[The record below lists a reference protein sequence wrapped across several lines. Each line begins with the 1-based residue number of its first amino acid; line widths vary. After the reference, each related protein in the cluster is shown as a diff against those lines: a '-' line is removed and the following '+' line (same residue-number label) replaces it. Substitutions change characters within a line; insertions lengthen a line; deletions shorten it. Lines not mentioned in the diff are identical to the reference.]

1 MLIFV
6 NILAKFKFSGFHA
19 GMKISPNQNYSYK
32 SPTFNGFKTPHAPCM
47 VVMDFDRAL
56 AHSTPES
63 AARIAEALKNLKAK
77 VVYLTNKTFKTT
89 KELTDF
95 TQSRGLTLPAADYL
109 IGSGCDNVFSNY
121 GNIYLGNF
129 EYKTHVRQSTNYNSS
144 WVNNILKFLVELGQ
158 YNLSTEEISKLKSQG
173 ILNELTTV
181 DRNFWNAKFSVVDSL
196 DEFKN
201 VVMLSGEINP
211 KEFGA
216 EIVEKLKTRGIR
228 SNYKISYFSEKDI
241 ANFDKTTAIKAK
253 KITRNKKNGI
263 TTVIFSPVGK
273 AESVRF
279 IRNAS
284 GVAPEEL
291 FIATADGKDIGLS
304 NMTKEGAM
312 FTCLKN
318 AQINLKNY
326 CTNNPQQNLYN
337 ASQSNGDG
345 IVEGMEHFVKHFNV
359 KI

>member
-1 MLIFV
+1 
-6 NILAKFKFSGFHA
+6 
-19 GMKISPNQNYSYK
+19 MKINPIQSYNHK
-32 SPTFNGFKTPHAPCM
+32 SPAFNGFKTPQSTCM

-63 AARIAEALKNLKAK
+63 AARISEALKNLKAK
-77 VVYLTNKTFKTT
+77 VVYLTNKSFKTT
-89 KELTDF
+89 KELKDF
-95 TQSRGLTLPAADYL
+95 AESRGLALPTADYL
-109 IGSGCDNVFSNY
+109 IGSGCDNVFTNY
-121 GNIYLGNF
+121 GNIYLGNSD
-129 EYKTHVRQSTNYNSS
+129 YKSHVRKNTNYNSS

-158 YNLSTEEISKLKSQG
+158 YNLSAEEIYKLKSKG
-173 ILNELTTV
+173 ILNELSSV
-181 DRNFWNAKFSVVDSL
+181 DRNFWNAKFSIVDSP
-196 DEFKN
+196 DEFRN
-201 VVMLSGEINP
+201 VVMLSGEMNP

-216 EIVEKLKTRGIR
+216 EIVEKLKTRGIQ

-241 ANFDKTTAIKAK
+241 ANFDKMTAIKAK
-253 KITRNKKNGI
+253 KIMRNSKNGI

-279 IRNAS
+279 IRNSA

-291 FIATADGKDIGLS
+291 FIASADGKDIGLS

-318 AQINLKNY
+318 AQMNLRNY
-326 CTNNPQQNLYN
+326 CAENPQRNLYN
-337 ASQSNGDG
+337 ATQSNGEG
-345 IVEGMEHFVKHFNV
+345 IVEGMEHFLKHFNV